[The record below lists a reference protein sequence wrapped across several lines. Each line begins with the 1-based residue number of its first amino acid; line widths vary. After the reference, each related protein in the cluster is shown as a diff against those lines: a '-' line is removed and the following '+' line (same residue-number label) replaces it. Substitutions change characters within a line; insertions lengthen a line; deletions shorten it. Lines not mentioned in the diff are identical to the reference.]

1 MKYAIRS
8 AKYFLALC
16 VLCAA
21 LMLLNRTAGWAA
33 LTPSEFFYVMFH
45 TPRGM
50 MLPAMIVLLAA
61 LYPRFGFVVR
71 KVEGDV
77 ERNREQIVNAFV
89 SAGFSLHDERDGVMT
104 FRARGF
110 VHRLMLLWE
119 DEIRVSQYG
128 QWIVLDGIRRGVARV
143 QYRLESYIQMTDNE

>member
-21 LMLLNRTAGWAA
+21 LMVLNRAAGWAT
-33 LTPSEFFYVMFH
+33 LTPGEFFYVMFH

-61 LYPRFGFVVR
+61 FYPRFGFVIR

-89 SAGFSLHDERDGVMT
+89 SAGFSLRDERDGVMT
-104 FRARGF
+104 FRAKGF

-119 DEIRVSQYG
+119 DEIQVSQYG

-143 QYRLESYIQMTDNE
+143 QYRLESYIQMTENE